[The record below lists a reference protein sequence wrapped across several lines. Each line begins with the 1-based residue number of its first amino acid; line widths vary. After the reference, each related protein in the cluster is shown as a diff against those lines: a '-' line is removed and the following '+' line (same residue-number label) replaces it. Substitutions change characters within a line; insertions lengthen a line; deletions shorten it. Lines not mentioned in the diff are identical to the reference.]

1 MAHNLALR
9 RELERVVDELHR
21 HQIDVMLLKGAALVP
36 LVHRDPGV
44 RPMDDLDLLVHG
56 DDLALADRV
65 IRALGYTASESTPVA
80 NTRLGSTRTAF
91 SPHHLSALVR
101 TDGKVTIELHHKLG
115 SSGSA
120 ADFDVAGLWA
130 RAVPSTAG
138 EVSCSRPSTQD
149 LLAHLCL
156 HFLVDRARLFSRRAL
171 GQLCDIAATL
181 DTFADAVEWD
191 TLIGDAADRGY
202 SLALALALETT
213 AAVLDICPPDGVVA
227 ALVPHTPCT
236 PDADSTVAR
245 RVLRSPSWTTLEQL
259 TLNRFSVRHLLS
271 PIRGGGCRGREDT
284 ASVRDVRGYAR
295 GPARRLGFSA
305 VRRKWPPNA
314 ASRPSSK
321 PSSSPTVSPTET
333 DRLVAAREVDRAVC
347 PARSPAHQW
356 WCRVCSSMVVSP

>member
-1 MAHNLALR
+1 MSGVGDRVPNEVGEHLQAAYLTTMAHNLALR

-130 RAVPSTAG
+130 RAVPGTAG
-138 EVSCSRPSTQD
+138 EAACSRPSNED
-149 LLAHLCL
+149 LLVHLCL

-171 GQLCDIAATL
+171 GQLCDIAAVL
-181 DTFADAVEWD
+181 DTFADAIEWD

-213 AAVLDICPPDGVVA
+213 AAVLDVCPPDGVVA
-227 ALVPHTPCT
+227 ALAPHT
-236 PDADSTVAR
+236 A
-245 RVLRSPSWTTLEQL
+245 
-259 TLNRFSVRHLLS
+259 
-271 PIRGGGCRGREDT
+271 
-284 ASVRDVRGYAR
+284 
-295 GPARRLGFSA
+295 
-305 VRRKWPPNA
+305 
-314 ASRPSSK
+314 
-321 PSSSPTVSPTET
+321 
-333 DRLVAAREVDRAVC
+333 
-347 PARSPAHQW
+347 
-356 WCRVCSSMVVSP
+356 